1 MKVLI
6 LGLDCVTP
14 QLLFDRWRDLLPN
27 FKKLIDGGVYGNL
40 TSSIPAITVPAWM
53 SMMTSKTPGELG
65 FYGFR
70 NRKNY
75 SYDEMFFATSKSV
88 KVDAA
93 WDVMGRLGK
102 KVIVV
107 GVPPGYPPKPVNG
120 ALISCFLTP
129 GTESNFT
136 YPAEL
141 KQEILEKIGEYFFD
155 VTKFRTD
162 DKDELIKEIYQLTN
176 NRFKTFEYLI
186 QHKTW
191 DFAMVV
197 EMGPDRLHHGM
208 WKYMDPAHP
217 KYEPGNKYEH
227 VIRDYYIYLDNKI
240 GHLVDS
246 IDDDTAVIVVSD
258 HGAKTMKG
266 GICFNDWLIKEGF
279 LSLNQT
285 LTEPTAFKNELIDWR
300 KTKAWGS
307 GGYYG
312 RLFMNV
318 AGREPEGIIPQ
329 EDYEKV
335 RDELIARIA
344 EITDPDGQVIGCKAY
359 KPEEIYPEV
368 KGISPDLI
376 VYFGDLYWRSLGTV
390 GNESIWSFEND
401 TGPDDAN
408 HAQEGIFIL
417 NHQNQNQGEYIEGLH
432 IMDVAPTALE
442 LMGIPVPADM
452 RGKSVL
458 GKLSSK

>member
-1 MKVLI
+1 MKVMI

-14 QLLFDRWRDLLPN
+14 QLLFERWRDLLPN
-27 FKKLIDGGVYGNL
+27 LKKLMDGGVYGKL

-75 SYDEMFFATSKSV
+75 SYDEMFFATAKSV

-93 WDVMGRLGK
+93 WDVMGRFGK

-107 GVPPGYPPKPVNG
+107 GVPPSYPPKPVNG
-120 ALISCFLTP
+120 SMISCFLTP
-129 GTESNFT
+129 GIDSNFA
-136 YPAEL
+136 YPEEL
-141 KQEILEKIGEYFFD
+141 KSEILEKIGEYFFD
-155 VTKFRTD
+155 VSNFRTE
-162 DKDELIKEIYQLTN
+162 DKDELIKNIYQLTN

-186 QHKTW
+186 HNKEW

-208 WKYMDPAHP
+208 WKYMDPQHP
-217 KYEPGNKYEH
+217 KYEAGHKYEH
-227 VIRDYYIYLDNKI
+227 VIRDYYIYLDHKI
-240 GHLVDS
+240 GHLLDAL
-246 IDDDTAVIVVSD
+246 DEDTAVIVVSD

-266 GICFNDWLIKEGF
+266 GICFNDWLIQEGF
-279 LSLNQT
+279 LSLKQPADK
-285 LTEPTAFKNELIDWR
+285 PTAFKNELIDWG
-300 KTKAWGS
+300 KTQAWGS

-318 AGREPEGIIPQ
+318 AGREPQGIIPPA
-329 EDYEKV
+329 DYEKV
-335 RDELIARIA
+335 REDLITKIA
-344 EITDPDGQVIGCKAY
+344 GITDPEGNVIGCQAFR
-359 KPEEIYPEV
+359 PEDIYPETT
-368 KGISPDLI
+368 GIAPDLI
-376 VYFGDLYWRSLGTV
+376 VYFGDLYWRSLGTI
-390 GNESIWSFEND
+390 GNETIWSFEND

-417 NHQNQNQGEYIEGLH
+417 NHQNQHHGEYLEGLQL
-432 IMDVAPTALE
+432 MDVAPTALD
-442 LMGIPVPADM
+442 LMGLPVPGDM
-452 RGKSVL
+452 RGKSIL
-458 GKLSSK
+458 KKLH